1 MGIFKKYILT
11 ESRNTLIA
19 DVNELLVGYYIN
31 DEKWYDDSAKK
42 QYENRVKEVDPKDL
56 ERATGHAE
64 IMAKE
69 FLKYA
74 RQKGYGKVSKV
85 YWTARAGSM
94 TKLTGVD
101 VDQRKNPT
109 DTLIKFSTGP
119 SDGWLG
125 LSAKST
131 KGKGEIGF
139 KNPGAGTVDKKLNID
154 LVNTYKQ
161 ILEKTINDLDLP
173 KSTKQRKSFIR
184 ANNEIKSKTTKI
196 GTDLMSDLR
205 DKLFT
210 KLDSMDNSDLLDYF
224 LDDWLDANVMYPPY
238 VKVTG
243 KGSKKPF
250 SASLVEPTENEKN
263 EALKSLDFALE
274 KVGNESIGIKAKG
287 KKIFKMRFKFESEKM
302 ASSMKLSG
310 ESW

>member
-1 MGIFKKYILT
+1 MQRFKQYSLN
-11 ESRNTLIA
+11 ESRNTLVA
-19 DVNELLVGYYIN
+19 DVNELLVGYYLN
-31 DEKWYDDSAKK
+31 NEKWYDDSAKK

-210 KLDSMDNSDLLDYF
+210 KLDSMSNSDLLDYF
-224 LDDWLDANVMYPPY
+224 LDDWLDANIMYPPY

-243 KGSKKPF
+243 KGNKKPF

>member
-1 MGIFKKYILT
+1 MQRFKQYSLN
-11 ESRNTLIA
+11 ESRNTLVA
-19 DVNELLVGYYIN
+19 DVNELLVGYYLN
-31 DEKWYDDSAKK
+31 NEKWYDDSAKK

-243 KGSKKPF
+243 KGNKKPF
-250 SASLVEPTENEKN
+250 SASLIEPTENEKN

>member
-210 KLDSMDNSDLLDYF
+210 KLDSMSNSDLLDYF
-224 LDDWLDANVMYPPY
+224 LDDWLDANIMYPPY

-243 KGSKKPF
+243 KGNKKPF
-250 SASLVEPTENEKN
+250 SASLIEPTENEKN

>member
-1 MGIFKKYILT
+1 MQRFKQYSLN
-11 ESRNTLIA
+11 ESRNTLVA
-19 DVNELLVGYYIN
+19 DVNELLVGYYLN
-31 DEKWYDDSAKK
+31 NEKWYDDSAKK

>member
-1 MGIFKKYILT
+1 MQRFKQYSLN
-11 ESRNTLIA
+11 ESRNTLVA
-19 DVNELLVGYYIN
+19 DVNELLVGYYLN
-31 DEKWYDDSAKK
+31 NEKWYDDSAKK

-210 KLDSMDNSDLLDYF
+210 KLDSMSNSDLLDYF
-224 LDDWLDANVMYPPY
+224 LDDWLDANIMYPPY

-243 KGSKKPF
+243 KGNKKPF
-250 SASLVEPTENEKN
+250 SASLIEPTENEKN

>member
-1 MGIFKKYILT
+1 MQRFKQYSLN
-11 ESRNTLIA
+11 ESRNTLVA
-19 DVNELLVGYYIN
+19 DVNELLVGYYLN
-31 DEKWYDDSAKK
+31 NEKWYDDSAKK

-287 KKIFKMRFKFESEKM
+287 KKIFKMRFKFEAEKM

>member
-154 LVNTYKQ
+154 LVKTYKQ

-173 KSTKQRKSFIR
+173 KSTKQRKLFIR

-210 KLDSMDNSDLLDYF
+210 KLDSMSNSDLLDYF
-224 LDDWLDANVMYPPY
+224 LDDWLDANIMYPPY

-243 KGSKKPF
+243 KGNKKPF
-250 SASLVEPTENEKN
+250 SASLIEPTENEKN

>member
-1 MGIFKKYILT
+1 MQRFKQYSLN
-11 ESRNTLIA
+11 ESRNTLVA
-19 DVNELLVGYYIN
+19 DVNELLVGYYLN
-31 DEKWYDDSAKK
+31 NEKWYDDSAKK

-224 LDDWLDANVMYPPY
+224 LDDWLDANIMYPPY